1 MSHLIVVSILEVAGM
16 QTKGKY
22 VDNCGHLVRQLLT
35 PPAHVTQHSE
45 SSLRNRCLWPST
57 SPKSLM
63 QRIPQNTSD
72 FVLESWWGSS
82 VSSTTTSV
90 GQEAMLRFQCGAVK
104 LSIMTGNTTTHYKH
118 SEWIYEMILLY
129 IKTPWMKGNFQYRIS
144 QKAFLSVITH
154 HSNLSRL
161 PNTTKQQNPSNNL
174 SSWANQGP
182 TAKPGC
188 SCQAPQGHSKSFEMK
203 TAVAWMV
210 GSFDSKL
217 SFKIIIIFYI
227 SSFGMPTFL
236 GTFEVLPLESVKGAQ
251 LQLWNQ
257 IDYRDI

>member
-1 MSHLIVVSILEVAGM
+1 MLVTKHKSKVVDAKDPTKHEWLCPGELMGVKRVIDDYVRRARGHAQVPMWGCKIEYHDRQYDYSL
-16 QTKGKY
+16 QT
-22 VDNCGHLVRQLLT
+22 
-35 PPAHVTQHSE
+35 
-45 SSLRNRCLWPST
+45 LW
-57 SPKSLM
+57 M
-63 QRIPQNTSD
+63 NIWND
-72 FVLESWWGSS
+72 
-82 VSSTTTSV
+82 
-90 GQEAMLRFQCGAVK
+90 
-104 LSIMTGNTTTHYKH
+104 I
-118 SEWIYEMILLY
+118 I